1 MSTAVGLRAG
11 AVGVTVLEGATPEAL
26 TSVAD
31 SWFEGHAEAEI
42 HSVTLQA
49 SPAQGGSLFLL
60 VVHDR
65 IRGLNSSPGSARVG
79 FRR

>member
-1 MSTAVGLRAG
+1 MSTEIGLRAS

-26 TSVAD
+26 TAVVD
-31 SWFEGHAEAEI
+31 GWFDAHAEAEI
-42 HSVTLQA
+42 HSVTFQA

-65 IRGLNSSPGSARVG
+65 IRGRNGFPAAARPGL
-79 FRR
+79 RR